1 MSKRHSEESAARGT
15 DVGRATARLEVS
27 SNGVTGITTSP
38 HHDTTTSEHQRERR
52 ERDDL
57 GSLDAVLLF
66 NAPRSTALRL
76 GASPRLGAGG
86 VAGEVGRTSVR
97 RILVIGGETSG

>member
-66 NAPRSTALRL
+66 NAPTFYRSAIRRVASAPAAWRAKWVEPVS
-76 GASPRLGAGG
+76 GAS
-86 VAGEVGRTSVR
+86 
-97 RILVIGGETSG
+97 